1 MYLYFSIF
9 LSHIDYCKYMEKQI
23 HSNNIQEVNSEEL
36 VKRVGGVRDYFQVS
50 LYDQMVGSTNK

>member
-1 MYLYFSIF
+1 
-9 LSHIDYCKYMEKQI
+9 MEKQI